1 VHFKLIYKDKKT
13 KARVGEL
20 RTAHGAI
27 RTPAFF
33 PVGTQGTVK
42 TLSGG
47 ELKTSGAQAIL
58 SNAYHL
64 YLRPGLEVI
73 RQAGGLHAFMGWDR
87 PILTDSGGY
96 QVMSLADLKK
106 VSEEGVLFQSHIDGT
121 SHLFTP
127 EKVIEIQDVL
137 GSDIMMVLDECL
149 HYPCEYDYAG
159 QSMERTLN
167 WAQRSKEFFKA
178 RKSANHSP
186 IPFPLTGSTGSL
198 QAGGGAC
205 ARGGNSTRPDGG
217 KAKNIPPPLI
227 DSASSLQAGGGGGEG
242 DKPQTFPSLLFG
254 IVQGSVYEDLRK
266 ACAKRLVEMDF
277 DGYAVGG
284 VSVGEPGILNYK
296 VLDCTVPLLPEEKP
310 RYLMGSGMPE
320 DIVKAVARGVDI
332 FDCVIP
338 TRYGRNGTAFTGK
351 GKLTVRNAEY
361 TRDYSP
367 LEEGCECYA
376 CRNHNRAY
384 LRHLFNT
391 NEMLGPRL
399 VSLHNVHFFLG
410 LMARIRKAILEGR
423 FRETAIL
430 V

>member
-1 VHFKLIYKDKKT
+1 MAKSKIPLTPPFPKGEFKLIYEDKQT

-20 RTAHGAI
+20 RTAHGVI
-27 RTPAFF
+27 HTPAFF

-73 RQAGGLHAFMGWDR
+73 KRAGGLHAFMGWDR

-96 QVMSLADLKK
+96 QVLSLADLKK

-127 EKVIEIQDVL
+127 EKVIEIQQVL
-137 GSDIMMVLDECL
+137 GSDIMMVFDECL
-149 HYPCEYDYAG
+149 QYPCEYDYAG

-167 WAQRSKEFFKA
+167 WAKRSKEFFKA
-178 RKSANHSP
+178 QKSANRSP
-186 IPFPLTGSTGSL
+186 VPYSP
-198 QAGGGAC
+198 APACPDGGGA
-205 ARGGNSTRPDGG
+205 
-217 KAKNIPPPLI
+217 KNVPPPLM
-227 DSASSLQAGGGGGEG
+227 GGGKGEG
-242 DKPQTFPSLLFG
+242 VHPQTFPAPKLGFLFG

-266 ACAKRLVEMDF
+266 TCAKRLVEMDF

-284 VSVGEPGILNYK
+284 VSVGEPGILSYK
-296 VLDCTVPLLPEEKP
+296 VLDCTLPLLPKDKP

-351 GKLTVRNAEY
+351 GRLTVRNAEY
-361 TRDYSP
+361 ARDYSP
-367 LEEGCECYA
+367 LEEGCECYT
-376 CRNHNRAY
+376 CHNHSRAY

-410 LMARIRKAILEGR
+410 LMAKVRKAILEGR
-423 FRETAIL
+423 FGEKL
-430 V
+430 SCVL

>member
-1 VHFKLIYKDKKT
+1 MYFKLLHQDKKT

-20 RTAHGAI
+20 RTAHGVI

-73 RQAGGLHAFMGWDR
+73 RRAGGLHAFMGWDR

-96 QVMSLADLKK
+96 QVLSLADLKK

-127 EKVIEIQDVL
+127 EKVIEIQDAL

-167 WAQRSKEFFKA
+167 WAKRSKEFFKA
-178 RKSANHSP
+178 K
-186 IPFPLTGSTGSL
+186 
-198 QAGGGAC
+198 
-205 ARGGNSTRPDGG
+205 
-217 KAKNIPPPLI
+217 
-227 DSASSLQAGGGGGEG
+227 
-242 DKPQTFPSLLFG
+242 PSLLFG
-254 IVQGSVYEDLRK
+254 IVQGSVYEDLRRS
-266 ACAKRLVEMDF
+266 CAQRLVEMDF

-284 VSVGEPGILNYK
+284 VSVGEPGILIYK
-296 VLDCTVPLLPEEKP
+296 VLDCTLPLLPKDKP

-320 DIVKAVARGVDI
+320 DIVKAVTRGVDI

-351 GKLTVRNAEY
+351 GRLTVRNAEY
-361 TRDYSP
+361 TRDCSP

-376 CRNHNRAY
+376 CRNHSRAY

-423 FRETAIL
+423 FGETTAPI
-430 V
+430 